1 MRFSVVVCGKNE
13 EKKISQ
19 CLNSILNNNPDEIIY
34 IDGNSSDKSAKLAKK
49 FTNKIYIRKNSNLTK
64 DRQFGIDKCRN
75 ELIAMIDCDHI
86 LKKNDINNL
95 IADLHKYNFDMIQ
108 AQLKIY
114 NKNSFMS
121 LAENQSYEITHNIP
135 GKKRMIGVA
144 PAILKKKIFLTERF
158 DDYITK
164 TIDDTDFIYRLRK
177 RNINFG
183 VGTVKIFQN
192 HNTSFLE
199 YIRKF
204 LWYGKGDGEFIQK
217 NPSQLFSILFHLFIR
232 YNLIYSYKSLLK
244 LKFLAISFFFIQSV
258 SRFCGIIKHFI
269 NLSWKLKI

>member
-1 MRFSVVVCGKNE
+1 MKFSVVVCGKNE

-19 CLNSILNNNPDEIIY
+19 CLSSILRNNPDELIY
-34 IDGNSSDKSAKLAKK
+34 VDGNSRDASVKLAKK
-49 FTNKIYIRKNSNLTK
+49 FTRKIYIRKNSNLTK

-95 IADLHKYNFDMIQ
+95 IADLYKFDFDLIQ
-108 AQLKIY
+108 SQLEVY

-121 LAENQSYEITHNIP
+121 LAENQSYDVTHNIP

-144 PAILKKKIFLTERF
+144 PTIFKKKIFLTIRF

-177 RNINFG
+177 KHINFG
-183 VGTVKIFQN
+183 IGTVKIFQN
-192 HNTSFLE
+192 HNISFFD

-217 NPSQLFSILFHLFIR
+217 NPSQLYSILFHLLVR
-232 YNLIYSYKSLLK
+232 YNFIYTGKSLLK
-244 LKFLAISFFFIQSV
+244 LKFLAVPFFLIQSF
-258 SRFCGIIKHFI
+258 SRFFGIFSHFI
-269 NLSWKLKI
+269 NLFLKLKI